1 MLNLLLVKLGTEPGL
16 ESIPTT
22 IKCLNPNIRTFG
34 VVSSPDQKSEFD
46 VVVSSSHEAMLG
58 AHAEYLDQGL
68 FVRPEL
74 FQSIAGFEG
83 QIIRMYERVAIHDLS
98 SVKTPPSPIPKFA
111 DSVDDRAQLFLRQVA
126 FWDYALSLH
135 QIDAVVAQNYGH
147 NGWDAVL
154 QVVAQARG
162 LPYLFFHEV
171 RPFLSTLYVHEN
183 LHQLGSLSLGR
194 KLISA
199 AKENGAYVP
208 DSTHRIIR
216 MVGQMA
222 IEPSPSAVASGEKE
236 SRYQWLKRRVGNPVL
251 LPLRLLKSFKRRRN
265 NWVSKKDE
273 FSAQSKKPVPAN
285 YIFCELQSQPNAT
298 TAIKGWMFPDQRES
312 VAMAARHLPKG
323 WSLVVKESDR
333 QWSRMYPRRKNF
345 WTQIAAIPEVYVAP
359 NGLSSMSLLADS
371 KALVETSYST
381 LALQAIH
388 KGIPVIALGH
398 SHITSLKNVHSV
410 KNERELIDVMGIVA
424 LNNNSKVPSN
434 EIEDDLKDLLEETI
448 SSTLEGTLSGM
459 PKFDDESKKNEYV
472 RRITTNVSLVITV
485 WLAARLPNQ
494 CK

>member
-1 MLNLLLVKLGTEPGL
+1 VLNLLLVKLGTEPGL
-16 ESIPTT
+16 ESIPTI

-34 VVSSPDQKSEFD
+34 VVGSPDQKNEFD
-46 VVVSSSHEAMLG
+46 VVVSSSYEAMLG

-83 QIIRMYERVAIHDLS
+83 QIIRMYERVAIHDLT
-98 SVKTPPSPIPKFA
+98 SVKTPPLPVPKFV

-126 FWDYALSLH
+126 FWDHALSLH

-171 RPFLSTLYVHEN
+171 RPFLSTLYVHEH

-194 KLISA
+194 DLVNT
-199 AKENGAYVP
+199 AKEKGAYVP
-208 DSTHRIIR
+208 DSTDRIIR
-216 MVGQMA
+216 MVGQMGM
-222 IEPSPSAVASGEKE
+222 EPVPSAEASSEKE
-236 SRYQWLKRRVGNPVL
+236 SKHQWLKRRVGNPVL

-265 NWVSKKDE
+265 NRLSKKDE
-273 FSAQSKKPVPAN
+273 FGAQSKKPIPDN
-285 YIFCELQSQPNAT
+285 YVFCELQSQPNAT

-312 VAMAARHLPKG
+312 VAMVAKHLPKG

-333 QWSRMYPRRKNF
+333 QWSRMYPRRRNF
-345 WTQIAAIPEVYVAP
+345 WTQIAAIPKVHVAP
-359 NGLSSMSLLADS
+359 HGFSSMSLLADS

-388 KGIPVIALGH
+388 KGIPVVALGH

-410 KNERELIDVMGIVA
+410 ENEQELIDALGVVA
-424 LNNNSKVPSN
+424 LNNNSKIPAN

-459 PKFDDESKKNEYV
+459 PKFDDEPKKSEYV
-472 RRITTNVSLVITV
+472 HRLTTNVSLVITV